1 MLTLSIQRKWEH
13 TRIRAMNRK
22 GNASVTKKYEDLLKT
37 CIFLACVEFF
47 TIAFDVNYS
56 VETALSD
63 RVWGYF
69 GGN

>member
-1 MLTLSIQRKWEH
+1 MHFGVFRTFYRHMK
-13 TRIRAMNRK
+13 
-22 GNASVTKKYEDLLKT
+22 ASVTKKYEDLLKT

-63 RVWGYF
+63 RVWDILEETDT
-69 GGN
+69 